1 MEEMLADFHRL
12 TNLGISPT
20 QRDKLLHWLVE
31 NGIELKDLRKG
42 TIDQTLK
49 KPLSDDIRRIL
60 RIRKEFVASSL
71 AKLDKVLVQSD
82 KAGRARGLL
91 QYHGARTGR
100 WTGRGIQPQNLPRP
114 LIKVK
119 SFEIETLVAQIKS
132 GDRKALEARGDPIDV
147 LVSSLRHI
155 VVARD
160 GALLAV
166 GDFSMIEAC
175 ILLALAGQRDKCE
188 LIRAGKDPYRDMG
201 VLLYGLA
208 GDVRDVFLSADKEDM
223 TVEQEKWRAAGK
235 VGVLGPGFGAS
246 GEGVHRQYPYLD
258 LETCCRAV
266 ATYRDGWAPL
276 VKGLWGNLRANAH
289 GALRQPGKVFKTSCG
304 VEYLF
309 DNTVRR
315 SVLICR
321 LLNGK
326 ELFYH
331 EPKLE
336 NDPKYNK
343 PTIYYSTLKDHHWRR
358 DKAWHGTLTEN
369 VVSGLARE
377 LLVDAMFR
385 LEKHGYRVVLSI
397 HDELVV
403 EGVDLTKELTE
414 TIMSEPPPWAAAID
428 VPVAVEAWVG
438 KRYRK

>member
-1 MEEMLADFHRL
+1 MALGAPFEKDKEGRRLVLSLSRRNKAGEYLVEITPEIWQRVSLYNRIDVDGVFFIDRELGPLPGRERDVWELDQRINRRALQFDLALVHGARGLRSQLMEEMLADFHRL

-31 NGIELKDLRKG
+31 NGVELKDLRKG
-42 TIDQTLK
+42 TIDRTLK

-60 RIRKEFVASSL
+60 KIRKEFVASSL

-119 SFEIETLVAQIKS
+119 SFEIEALVAEIKS

-208 GDVRDVFLSADKEDM
+208 GDVRDVFLSADRRIRRTRPAQRE
-223 TVEQEKWRAAGK
+223 AHALIG
-235 VGVLGPGFGAS
+235 
-246 GEGVHRQYPYLD
+246 
-258 LETCCRAV
+258 
-266 ATYRDGWAPL
+266 GW
-276 VKGLWGNLRANAH
+276 
-289 GALRQPGKVFKTSCG
+289 
-304 VEYLF
+304 
-309 DNTVRR
+309 
-315 SVLICR
+315 CR
-321 LLNGK
+321 L
-326 ELFYH
+326 EYH
-331 EPKLE
+331 PV
-336 NDPKYNK
+336 
-343 PTIYYSTLKDHHWRR
+343 
-358 DKAWHGTLTEN
+358 GTGSDGT
-369 VVSGLARE
+369 R
-377 LLVDAMFR
+377 
-385 LEKHGYRVVLSI
+385 
-397 HDELVV
+397 
-403 EGVDLTKELTE
+403 T
-414 TIMSEPPPWAAAID
+414 
-428 VPVAVEAWVG
+428 
-438 KRYRK
+438 